1 MPTAHATRALLAL
14 NVAVFF
20 VQVAGSVERGGL
32 ADFSVDQLL
41 SLGASYPPATI
52 GEHRWET
59 LVTASFLHAGIPHV
73 TFTILALW
81 QVGPLVE
88 RVLGPARMT
97 FAYLISGIVGHL
109 TSVGQAMVMRT
120 AGIGYGASGAISG
133 VVAAA
138 LVLAL
143 RTHGRGAPLVHR
155 LARWLGLVVV
165 VGLLMSLGAG
175 RDDEPAQ
182 VAGVIAGAI
191 AGWLA
196 NPHRAPSPRASAA
209 IFAACA
215 GVLVASIGALGWRD
229 RTDRF
234 APMSLEERSDFTMDA
249 IAEGRCRDAKDG
261 LAAVD
266 RLRGWAAPVTSL
278 RTHVEAMCGR

>member
-1 MPTAHATRALLAL
+1 M
-14 NVAVFF
+14 
-20 VQVAGSVERGGL
+20 QRGGL

-59 LVTASFLHAGIPHV
+59 LVTASFLHSGIPHV
-73 TFTILALW
+73 TFSILALW
-81 QVGPLVE
+81 LTGPVVE
-88 RVLGPARMT
+88 RVLGPARM
-97 FAYLISGIVGHL
+97 APVYLISGIAGHL
-109 TSVGQAMVMRT
+109 TSVGQALVMRT
-120 AGIGYGASGAISG
+120 AGIGFGASGAISG

-143 RTHGRGAPLVHR
+143 RVHGREAPLVHR
-155 LARWLGLVVV
+155 LARWLGLVVA

-182 VAGVIAGAI
+182 LAGVITGAI

-196 NPHRAPSPRASAA
+196 NTDRVHTPRANASILAG
-209 IFAACA
+209 CA
-215 GVLVASIGALGWRD
+215 GVLVASVGALGWRD

-234 APMSLEERSDFTMDA
+234 APMDLEERSDFTMDA

-266 RLRGWAAPVTSL
+266 RLRAWAAPVTSL
-278 RTHVEAMCGR
+278 RTHVDAVCGR